1 MGFYLR
7 KLEIAEETELNQL
20 LDKEKEKLKEEF
32 DRNILQ
38 VEAACRKRIFDMKQK
53 HNNSRQKIQ
62 VISHRGLSTT
72 PPPQQK
78 I

>member
-1 MGFYLR
+1 MWFYLR

-38 VEAACRKRIFDMKQK
+38 VETACRKEIFDMKQK
-53 HNNSRQKIQ
+53 KCN
-62 VISHRGLSTT
+62 
-72 PPPQQK
+72 
-78 I
+78 